1 MGDLVEVAVGDGA
14 GDVPGIEDRAD
25 GGFELLHWV
34 GREVA
39 LHPALEECLVLRDE
53 CLQVLGGELG
63 VLLDAALL
71 LHGVEHLLEV
81 LALEMKGDGG
91 EHHDE
96 APVGIVGEALVAGQ
110 CNEALKGFVVEA
122 QVEDSLHHAGHGHL
136 GPRAYGN
143 QQRVL
148 RVAKPL
154 PRVLLDVGEGG
165 SDLFHEAAGD
175 ALAPEVVDAGFGC
188 NGESR
193 GDGEAEV
200 AHLGQVGALAA
211 QELLHVF
218 VALMEEID
226 TLL

>member
-1 MGDLVEVAVGDGA
+1 M
-14 GDVPGIEDRAD
+14 
-25 GGFELLHWV
+25 
-34 GREVA
+34 
-39 LHPALEECLVLRDE
+39 
-53 CLQVLGGELG
+53 
-63 VLLDAALL
+63 
-71 LHGVEHLLEV
+71 
-81 LALEMKGDGG
+81 LALEVKGDGG

-96 APVGIVGEALVAGQ
+96 APVGVVGEALVAG
-110 CNEALKGFVVEA
+110 ERDDALEGLVVEA
-122 QVEDSLHHAGHGHL
+122 QVEDGLHHAGHGHL
-136 GPRAYGN
+136 GPRAHGN

-175 ALAPEVVDAGFGC
+175 ALAPEVVDAGFGGD
-188 NGESR
+188 GEAR

-211 QELLHVF
+211 QEVLHVL